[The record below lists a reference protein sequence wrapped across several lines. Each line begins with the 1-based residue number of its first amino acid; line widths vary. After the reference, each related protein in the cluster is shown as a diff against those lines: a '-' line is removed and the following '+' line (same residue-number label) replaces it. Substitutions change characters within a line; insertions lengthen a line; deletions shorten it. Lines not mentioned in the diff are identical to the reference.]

1 MKETNQL
8 HYEGVINHI
17 TNEKA
22 AKIRELEALL
32 SAKDA

>member
-17 TNEKA
+17 TNEKT
-22 AKIRELEALL
+22 AKIRDLEA
-32 SAKDA
+32 